1 MHNYRKSV
9 QRGRQSLDETCI
21 SERVL
26 WQAQER
32 LGRLAAWRPVR
43 ELVLQFKKETVGSE
57 PARGSEHREQGT
69 RSDRQAVYT
78 MTRQQSKDSKE
89 EEEEAMQETDTKEGT
104 EEERGACVSQCQEEG
119 PQCPML
125 PRDPSHLRTSKVQP
139 GQSSIRRGWQR
150 VRGQGEGRKWRP
162 GAGCFQ
168 RRRPG
173 EQLGKGGPRLEE
185 PFCIVKKGD
194 FHGSFPGK
202 DPTARAFLPPG
213 TRGGCSGLRRVQQ

>member
-1 MHNYRKSV
+1 MFREAGSLLTRLAFQKESSGRRRK
-9 QRGRQSLDETCI
+9 
-21 SERVL
+21 
-26 WQAQER
+26 R

-43 ELVLQFKKETVGSE
+43 ELVLKCKKETVGSE
-57 PARGSEHREQGT
+57 PARDSEHREQGT
-69 RSDRQAVYT
+69 SSDRQAVYT

-104 EEERGACVSQCQEEG
+104 EEEQGRACHNARKRGPSE
-119 PQCPML
+119 CPML

-139 GQSSIRRGWQR
+139 GQSSIRRGWQW
-150 VRGQGEGRKWRP
+150 VRDQGEGRKWQP
-162 GAGCFQ
+162 GAGYFQ
-168 RRRPG
+168 RRRLG

-213 TRGGCSGLRRVQQ
+213 TRDGYSGLRRVQQ